1 MTRTKIIA
9 RDTLDTVIRLAQQN
23 HQLSVTAETIPS
35 FYSYLAWFRDTQ
47 HYDLNFGK
55 NFNGH
60 TPAFWITVDA
70 TLMYSYLLG
79 QRQVRIDLYT
89 EKSTLIDSKEKL
101 PFLRSRGTASA
112 FWPDLELYLLF
123 SRREVANKLHSF
135 PKYRDLFDHICNYHQ
150 LKEHWGQQLQYEKD
164 VAVKKRR

>member
-1 MTRTKIIA
+1 MTRAKILT
-9 RDTLDTVIRLAQQN
+9 RDTLDTVIQLAQQN
-23 HQLSVTAETIPS
+23 HRLSVTTETIPS
-35 FYSYLAWFRDTQ
+35 FYSYGTWFLDTQ
-47 HYDLNFGK
+47 RYDLNSGK
-55 NFNGH
+55 SFNGH

-79 QRQVRIDLYT
+79 QRQVKIDLRT
-89 EKSTLIDSKEKL
+89 EDRTLIDSKEKL

-112 FWPDLELYLLF
+112 FWPDQELYLLF

-135 PKYRDLFDHICNYHQ
+135 PKYRDLFDHICNYRP

-164 VAVKKRR
+164 VAVKKKR